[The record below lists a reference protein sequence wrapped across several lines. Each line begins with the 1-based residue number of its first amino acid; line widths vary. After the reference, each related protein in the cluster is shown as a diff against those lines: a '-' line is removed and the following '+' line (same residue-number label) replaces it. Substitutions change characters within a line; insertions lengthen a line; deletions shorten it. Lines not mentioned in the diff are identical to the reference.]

1 MLMICLA
8 KRSDMFCHLFYN
20 ADANLLLLLFLFAV
34 TATLLNFTRLFLK
47 AHEENCKQT
56 VLEKKKAD
64 KEAEMEK
71 AKGINFIRKSGKDE
85 EEES

>member
-1 MLMICLA
+1 
-8 KRSDMFCHLFYN
+8 
-20 ADANLLLLLFLFAV
+20 
-34 TATLLNFTRLFLK
+34 
-47 AHEENCKQT
+47 

>member
-1 MLMICLA
+1 MFVWQKEVTCSVIYFKMLRLTCYC
-8 KRSDMFCHLFYN
+8 FF
-20 ADANLLLLLFLFAV
+20 FFFFFFV
-34 TATLLNFTRLFLK
+34 TTTLLNFTRLFLK